1 MVAGIWNIRGV
12 GKKGVS
18 SCLNDIIADNKLD
31 FNGLQ
36 ETMKKDYKQSFFR
49 KIDPGNN
56 FFWKWIPSIG
66 KSGGILCGVRYE
78 VLEVQTVKLGEF
90 MILMFLWDKI
100 KKCRWA
106 AIVVYGPAHDNKK
119 DEFLAELSLFCN
131 SIDCPYFVGGDFNIL
146 RTVAEKNKPCVLSHY
161 SDTFNSIIHTLCLRE
176 IHMTGGLYTWSNKQK
191 NPTLEKLDRILM
203 SPDWELL
210 FPLVSVKRL
219 VRDQS
224 DHNPLVL
231 DTGDTILP
239 VKKRSFKFDT
249 IWLKND
255 EFLPKVESIW
265 KQQVNSSDPIDVL
278 NIKLKRFKKYFKG
291 WGSNVFGH
299 MKKRKVELLNEL
311 GMLEGKEENNTILP
325 DEVVRRTAIL
335 VELYNVYAEEESYWH
350 QRSHARWLLHGDKT
364 HPIST
369 ELRMGEKE
377 KMLSIPLMIMGFWW
391 RVLIIC

>member
-1 MVAGIWNIRGV
+1 
-12 GKKGVS
+12 
-18 SCLNDIIADNKLD
+18 
-31 FNGLQ
+31 
-36 ETMKKDYKQSFFR
+36 
-49 KIDPGNN
+49 
-56 FFWKWIPSIG
+56 
-66 KSGGILCGVRYE
+66 
-78 VLEVQTVKLGEF
+78 

-203 SPDWELL
+203 SPEWELL

-224 DHNPLVL
+224 DHNPLVI

-249 IWLKND
+249 AWLKND

-299 MKKRKVELLNEL
+299 MKKIKVEVLNEL

>member
-1 MVAGIWNIRGV
+1 
-12 GKKGVS
+12 
-18 SCLNDIIADNKLD
+18 
-31 FNGLQ
+31 
-36 ETMKKDYKQSFFR
+36 
-49 KIDPGNN
+49 
-56 FFWKWIPSIG
+56 
-66 KSGGILCGVRYE
+66 
-78 VLEVQTVKLGEF
+78 
-90 MILMFLWDKI
+90 
-100 KKCRWA
+100 
-106 AIVVYGPAHDNKK
+106 
-119 DEFLAELSLFCN
+119 
-131 SIDCPYFVGGDFNIL
+131 
-146 RTVAEKNKPCVLSHY
+146 
-161 SDTFNSIIHTLCLRE
+161 
-176 IHMTGGLYTWSNKQK
+176 
-191 NPTLEKLDRILM
+191 
-203 SPDWELL
+203 
-210 FPLVSVKRL
+210 
-219 VRDQS
+219 
-224 DHNPLVL
+224 VL

-299 MKKRKVELLNEL
+299 MKKRKVEVLNEL